1 MAAALAQYASSRAD
15 ERQGPSPWVA
25 ALLTVVTPGLGHI
38 YIGRARRGIFF
49 FCLIVIADSLLM
61 FALTG
66 VLARFW
72 TFAIS
77 LALLLGVWLFIII
90 DASTRAAR
98 MTEHP
103 RRPYNKPA
111 VYLGAFA
118 LAWLI
123 TAGPGMYAIHAKASG
138 QLGYFR
144 ATAASMAPTLE
155 SGEYFLAD
163 ATFYR
168 ARPPSRGE
176 VAVYIHP
183 KQPDIHYIKRI
194 IAVEGDRVAIRAGHA
209 IVNGI
214 AVEEPYVHAG
224 APEAPFANMPEIRV
238 PAGHV
243 YVLGDNRANSVDSRD
258 VVAHGPVPISKLIG
272 RVTDIA
278 FSPDLSRMGRWI
290 GTPGHL

>member
-25 ALLTVVTPGLGHI
+25 AFLTVITPGLGHI
-38 YIGRARRGIFF
+38 YIGRALRGILF
-49 FCLIVIADSLLM
+49 FCLIVAADSVLM

-77 LALLLGVWLFIII
+77 LALLLGAWLFIII

-98 MTEHP
+98 MSEHP

-123 TAGPGMYAIHAKASG
+123 TAGPFVYAMQAKASG

-144 ATAASMAPTLE
+144 ATVGAMLPTVE
-155 SGEYFLAD
+155 NGEYLLAD

-183 KQPDIHYIKRI
+183 KRSDAHYIRRI

-224 APEAPFANMPEIRV
+224 LHNAPFANMPEIRV
-238 PAGHV
+238 PAGYV
-243 YVLGDNRANSVDSRD
+243 YVLGDNRADSEDSRD
-258 VVAHGPVPISKLIG
+258 VVAHGPVPVSKLIG

-278 FSPDLSRMGRWI
+278 LSHDLSRLGRWI